1 MTMSSGEMANAGG
14 SASMVTRLARYRV
27 PLGFLAA
34 IAALVLARPNAI
46 SWKIGVVI
54 ALVGECVRL
63 WAAGHIEKGREITR
77 SGPYRFVRHPL
88 YLGST
93 LIGIGFSIAA
103 WSLPVAVLCVV
114 YLGVTL
120 AAAVRTEEATLDAR
134 FAGAYS
140 AYRAGRAEPVARR
153 FSWRRVVAN
162 REYRAVTGLIVAF
175 AYLYWRM

>member
-1 MTMSSGEMANAGG
+1 MARADVTNRPASGSLM
-14 SASMVTRLARYRV
+14 TRLARYRV
-27 PLGFLAA
+27 PLGFAAA
-34 IAALVLARPNAI
+34 IAALVLARPNPT
-46 SWKIGVVI
+46 SWEIGLVV

-93 LIGIGFSIAA
+93 LIGIGFSVAA
-103 WSLPVAVLCVV
+103 WSLPVAILCVL
-114 YLGVTL
+114 YLGITL

-140 AYRAGRAEPVARR
+140 AYREGRAEPVARR
-153 FSWRRVVAN
+153 FSWARVMAN
-162 REYRAVTGLIVAF
+162 HEYRAVTGLVAAF
-175 AYLYWRM
+175 AYLYWRI

>member
-1 MTMSSGEMANAGG
+1 VDATNA
-14 SASMVTRLARYRV
+14 SAGARMVRRLARYRV
-27 PLGFLAA
+27 HLGFLAA
-34 IAALVLARPNAI
+34 VAALVLARPNPA
-46 SWKIGVVI
+46 SWTAGLLI
-54 ALVGECVRL
+54 ATAGELIRL

-93 LIGIGFSIAA
+93 LIGVGFSVAA

-114 YLGVTL
+114 YLGLTL

-140 AYRAGRAEPVARR
+140 AYREGRAEPVARR
-153 FSWRRVVAN
+153 FSWARVMAN
-162 REYRAVTGLIVAF
+162 REYRAVTGLIAAF

>member
-1 MTMSSGEMANAGG
+1 MTMTGGQVRKAGAG
-14 SASMVTRLARYRV
+14 ASVMERLARYRV
-27 PLGFLAA
+27 HLGFLAA
-34 IAALVLARPNAI
+34 IAALVLARPTLA
-46 SWKIGVVI
+46 SWRSGLVI

-93 LIGIGFSIAA
+93 LIGVGFSVAA
-103 WSLPVAVLCVV
+103 WSVPVAVLCVV

-140 AYRAGRAEPVARR
+140 AYREGRATPVTRR
-153 FSWRRVVAN
+153 FSWARVIAN
-162 REYRAVTGLIVAF
+162 REYRAVTGLIAAF
-175 AYLYWRM
+175 LYLYWRV